1 MGTERNYARFYALLK
16 QMPYADKETLVEQY
30 THGRT
35 THLHETTEQEYR
47 IMCDEMERVTGYD
60 ERRKALQA
68 QLRKKRSACLRLM
81 QQLGVNTT
89 DWPTVD
95 NFCLNPREHD
105 IHTLRRRH
113 RRGINNNP
121 LKQKR
126 TMAKR
131 VKKIIITG
139 VTREA
144 ADEAFAKYAKADAES
159 AKITA
164 DIELQCAKIR
174 EKYAGRLAELDAAK
188 TVAFDTLQSFAT
200 ENQAELFSKKKSLD
214 MAHGVIGFRTG
225 TPKLKTL
232 KGFTWA
238 SALQLV
244 KEFLPSYVRKTEE
257 VAKDKLLADRDM
269 EVKVKDGEDKV
280 KLSHEMARCGIQVVQ
295 DETFYV
301 EPKKEET
308 A

>member
-1 MGTERNYARFYALLK
+1 
-16 QMPYADKETLVEQY
+16 
-30 THGRT
+30 
-35 THLHETTEQEYR
+35 
-47 IMCDEMERVTGYD
+47 
-60 ERRKALQA
+60 
-68 QLRKKRSACLRLM
+68 
-81 QQLGVNTT
+81 
-89 DWPTVD
+89 
-95 NFCLNPREHD
+95 
-105 IHTLRRRH
+105 
-113 RRGINNNP
+113 
-121 LKQKR
+121 
-126 TMAKR
+126 MAKR

-164 DIELQCAKIR
+164 DIEL
-174 EKYAGRLAELDAAK
+174 GRLAELDAAK

-295 DETFYV
+295 DCGIQVVQDETFYV

>member
-1 MGTERNYARFYALLK
+1 
-16 QMPYADKETLVEQY
+16 
-30 THGRT
+30 
-35 THLHETTEQEYR
+35 
-47 IMCDEMERVTGYD
+47 
-60 ERRKALQA
+60 
-68 QLRKKRSACLRLM
+68 
-81 QQLGVNTT
+81 
-89 DWPTVD
+89 
-95 NFCLNPREHD
+95 
-105 IHTLRRRH
+105 
-113 RRGINNNP
+113 
-121 LKQKR
+121 
-126 TMAKR
+126 MAKR

-164 DIELQCAKIR
+164 DIEL
-174 EKYAGRLAELDAAK
+174 
-188 TVAFDTLQSFAT
+188 DTLQSFAT

>member
-1 MGTERNYARFYALLK
+1 
-16 QMPYADKETLVEQY
+16 
-30 THGRT
+30 
-35 THLHETTEQEYR
+35 
-47 IMCDEMERVTGYD
+47 
-60 ERRKALQA
+60 
-68 QLRKKRSACLRLM
+68 
-81 QQLGVNTT
+81 
-89 DWPTVD
+89 
-95 NFCLNPREHD
+95 
-105 IHTLRRRH
+105 
-113 RRGINNNP
+113 
-121 LKQKR
+121 
-126 TMAKR
+126 MAKR

-174 EKYAGRLAELDAAK
+174 EKYADRLAELDAAK

-200 ENQAELFSKKKSLD
+200 ENQSELFSKKKSLE

-244 KEFLPSYVRKTEE
+244 KEFLPGYVRKTEE

-269 EVKVKDGEDKV
+269 EVKVKEGEDEV